1 MDTTSEKIRKWIE
14 NGRDPRS
21 AHWQAALEAV
31 LDVFTPYLEPG
42 RLTPVV
48 PLAEDDI
55 PGYHEALEVVDVSPN
70 LLAAFLPP
78 SVAGKIT
85 PPESAPELRRIEGQK
100 PSYKILVRRPGK
112 DQRTACAEISEAAAI
127 PGVDL
132 FQDGAL
138 IGTYNYENR
147 LDCLTSLNQVIN
159 AHLWEKGKWSHDEYK
174 RYTVNWFERVIDVNK
189 TVSVRKNYSFLHTP
203 SLIRINRVDA
213 IFTLIYETFLKR
225 AGEFGDRFNAAAK
238 MAIHEYAEET
248 LIQFLTVI
256 KKFDLVDFKKF
267 SKKENE
273 QFTRE
278 YEWMIKKIA
287 GRMTP
292 EK

>member
-1 MDTTSEKIRKWIE
+1 MNTTSEKIRKWIE

-21 AHWQAALEAV
+21 AHWQAALEA
-31 LDVFTPYLEPG
+31 LLEVFTPYLEPG
-42 RLTPVV
+42 RLTPVA

-55 PGYHEALEVVDVSPN
+55 PGYQEALEVVDISPN

-85 PPESAPELRRIEGQK
+85 PPESAPELRRIDGQK
-100 PSYKILVRRPGK
+100 PSCKILIRRPGK
-112 DQRTACAEISEAAAI
+112 EERTACAEISEAAAT

-138 IGTYNYENR
+138 LGTYNYENR
-147 LDCLTSLNQVIN
+147 ADCLASLNQIIS
-159 AHLWEKGKWSHDEYK
+159 AHLWEKGRWNHDEYK
-174 RYTVNWFERVIDVNK
+174 RYTVTWFEKVIDLNK

-225 AGEFGDRFNAAAK
+225 AGDFSNRFDAAAK
-238 MAIHEYAEET
+238 TAVHTYAEEI
-248 LIQFLTVI
+248 LMQFLTVI
-256 KKFDLVDFKKF
+256 KNFDLVDFKTF

-273 QFTRE
+273 QFSRE
-278 YEWMIKKIA
+278 YEWMVKKIA
-287 GRMTP
+287 GRLAP
-292 EK
+292 DE